1 MALVDMKFSVVVT
14 FDITAN
20 GKTDVYRQVSEM
32 LAEHGFVKE
41 SNQGHVFPENVY
53 LGYKSHKV
61 EEDDNCYK
69 SGSIKEASKEIAN
82 EIKDLMVSFFKEHKV
97 KNEILIHVG
106 RSYTSTA
113 ILKFEETK

>member
-1 MALVDMKFSVVVT
+1 MALVDMKFSIVVT
-14 FDITAN
+14 FDITVN

-61 EEDDNCYK
+61 EEEENCYK
-69 SGSIKEASKEIAN
+69 SASIKKASNEIAS
-82 EIKDLMVSFFKEHKV
+82 EIKNLMVSVFKEHKV
-97 KNEILIHVG
+97 KNEVLIHVG

-113 ILKFEETK
+113 ILKFEDTK